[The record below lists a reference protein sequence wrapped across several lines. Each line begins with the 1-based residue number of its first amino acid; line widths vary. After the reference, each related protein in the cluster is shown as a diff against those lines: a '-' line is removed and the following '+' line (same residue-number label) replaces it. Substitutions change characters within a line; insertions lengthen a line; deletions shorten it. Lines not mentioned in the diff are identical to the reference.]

1 MSTLSGGPSAD
12 QAIVYSYDEATNSLK
27 VVSGNTT
34 VTDVAGKKSLDVN
47 VTSLT
52 LSDLDDSVV
61 IGDGS
66 GRKALF
72 TENGALATGNAVK
85 KFRDGFAALAQNE
98 QPDSSIWTTAIS
110 NQGSTSIGR
119 RGNSAGSAY
128 MNLSMCPITID
139 SEVVLESVRTFKYP
153 MRFMAGTS
161 ISQRII
167 GQEFELSIVG
177 TDGTTVETLTPVADM
192 NISGTISV
200 TTNVATINF
209 ATNHPYKGGD
219 RVILKNNTDP
229 RLNVGPILVTIVTPT
244 QITIALT
251 IANGTYTA
259 GGVVAWADPSNF
271 CSNAV
276 GFLFE
281 NAAVT
286 NASWFTRRNGYNTR
300 FLNSTVV
307 TQTATQSNT
316 SPYSDAFNAAARH
329 EFTFNQEEALFISRT
344 QDSLTVPGGNAR
356 WSQGI
361 PDEEKDYKLR
371 IRAKNLSNLARPV
384 AKITAIAKTGTTTA
398 TVTTDAAHG
407 LTTSS
412 FVQIYGVR
420 DQTNFPNL
428 TAATQVASILSANQF
443 TIVIGTATTSASA
456 GGGVWLNQGSVLAPG
471 VFGQVVQSIS
481 RTNNVLTLIGN
492 TTWATPLPGENMHL
506 YGCDA
511 TSMGLYDGAYK
522 VLRVSTTT
530 LELESIGNNFTTI
543 NCGGAVIRRTDFRL
557 HFVSEI
563 EHTRHIV
570 EMAAHNGAA
579 DGVKSFPVVSN
590 GGTVSVVTTVTTLTS
605 VSQIAG
611 IAANS
616 TVYDIQHD
624 AWASAIRGRIT

>member
-1 MSTLSGGPSAD
+1 MSVISRITDGIDILT
-12 QAIVYSYDEATNSLK
+12 I
-27 VVSGNTT
+27 
-34 VTDVAGKKSLDVN
+34 TDVEGKKAADVN
-47 VTSLT
+47 VVSLT
-52 LSDLDDSVV
+52 LTDADDAIA
-61 IGDGS
+61 IGDGT
-66 GRKALF
+66 GKKALF
-72 TENGALATGNAVK
+72 TENGALATGNAIK
-85 KFRDGFAALAQNE
+85 KFRDGFASLAQNE

-110 NQGSTSIGR
+110 NQGTTSVGR
-119 RGNSAGSAY
+119 RGNSSGSAY
-128 MNLSMCPITID
+128 MNFSMCPFTID
-139 SEVVLESVRTFKYP
+139 SEVVMESVRTFRYP
-153 MRFMAGTS
+153 MRFIAGTS

-177 TDGTTVETLTPVADM
+177 TDGTTVETLTPVSDM
-192 NISGTISV
+192 SILGTISI

-219 RVILKNNTDP
+219 RVVLKNNTDP
-229 RLNVGPILVTIVTPT
+229 RLNVGPILVTIVTAT
-244 QITIALT
+244 TITVPLT

-281 NAAVT
+281 NTVAA

-307 TQTATQSNT
+307 TQIATQSNT
-316 SPYSDAFNAAARH
+316 SPYSDAFNAASRH
-329 EFTFNQEEALFISRT
+329 EFTLNQEEALFISRT
-344 QDSLTVPGGNAR
+344 QDSLTVPSGNAR

-428 TAATQVASILSANQF
+428 AAATQVASILSANQF

-456 GGGVWLNQGSVLAPG
+456 GGGVWLNQGSILAPG
-471 VFGQVVQSIS
+471 VFGTVVQSIS
-481 RTNNVLTLIGN
+481 RTNNVLTLVGN

-530 LELESIGNNFTTI
+530 LELESIGGNFTTI
-543 NCGGAVIRRTDFRL
+543 NCGGSIVRRTDFRL

-563 EHTRHIV
+563 EHTRHVV

-590 GGTVSVVTTVTTLTS
+590 GGTVTTVSVVTS
-605 VSQIAG
+605 MSQIAG